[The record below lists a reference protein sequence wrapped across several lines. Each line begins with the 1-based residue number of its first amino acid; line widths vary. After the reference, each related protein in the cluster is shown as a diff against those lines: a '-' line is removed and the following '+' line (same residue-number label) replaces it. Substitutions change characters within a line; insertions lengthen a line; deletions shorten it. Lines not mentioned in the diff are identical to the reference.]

1 MCSGKK
7 LTNHAI
13 KYLKNAKEVLVLVQ
27 DMEDPKD
34 FFDTK
39 NEPKDQDETEEKSEV
54 KKYILDSRVRQY
66 IERKAILVSKINKIY
81 GIIWGQFTKGLQ

>member
-39 NEPKDQDETEEKSEV
+39 NEPKD
-54 KKYILDSRVRQY
+54 
-66 IERKAILVSKINKIY
+66 
-81 GIIWGQFTKGLQ
+81 